1 MTKGP
6 YGSGV
11 YRNSAVLFDIF
22 TRPVSGTIKWKRIER
37 LLLEFGA
44 EIREREGSRVA
55 VILFDQVQV
64 FHRPHPSPDTDKAAV
79 ATWRKWLEANGI
91 TPYGGKK

>member
-44 EIREREGSRVA
+44 EIR
-55 VILFDQVQV
+55 
-64 FHRPHPSPDTDKAAV
+64 
-79 ATWRKWLEANGI
+79 
-91 TPYGGKK
+91 